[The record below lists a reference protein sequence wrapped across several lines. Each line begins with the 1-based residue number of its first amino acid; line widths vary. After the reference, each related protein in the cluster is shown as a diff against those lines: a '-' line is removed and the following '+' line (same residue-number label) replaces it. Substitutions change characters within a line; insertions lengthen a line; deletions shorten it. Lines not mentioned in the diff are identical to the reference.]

1 MQVADTVVNP
11 LQYVGVFAA
20 NLVLQAWAVLLPVL
34 QTLPEALLL
43 AVTELGSLVL
53 DVTLVLTAA
62 FKAVLLKAV
71 YWSVYCLDVLLQAL
85 GALLAALDAWLKS
98 LLAWLLSKDPLGLLL
113 SLLLA
118 RPFSGLAHLLL
129 GGTKAAVQ
137 WTMVA
142 VETACALLYAAPAA
156 LGVVLIPA
164 LYVAAAVWRRA
175 RRVVVSEPPLSFTLA
190 ELDERVARLQPLRVP
205 PLPIE
210 EKRIE
215 NELVGFVNAVG
226 ANLQPLRVPPL
237 NLDQL
242 AASNAAAGADSLTR
256 AQAMDATLERVPLQA
271 SYSVVSST
279 EVTMGQPSAGYD
291 GLAAVRQQMDS
302 LQRTVANLPPLAD
315 AQLANQAREQAEAAD
330 VQYGLNKRV
339 RGSQGVPGAGD
350 AGKAVPTERSFV
362 ERALEDRNAAET
374 AQLRDDLSRLPDA
387 SALDA
392 YEAMPVEC
400 FGEAM
405 LRGMG
410 WTDGAPVGRNAAAVV
425 KPIEYV
431 PRPQLLGL
439 GAALPAAL
447 PPSANAGRPGKAAV
461 EHKMLPVGPDGRV
474 RNVRNLDE
482 QLVQRTVAGAVVGK
496 RMAIGGGTH
505 AGLVG
510 EVLAIGQDKKAT
522 VRLDISGERVTLR
535 VSDLVEVGSQ
545 DAEKAQAQRHGG
557 GGGAAGDDRRGGSG
571 QQRGGAMA
579 PPPRPT
585 DGSRPWLTP
594 RVRVRV
600 VSQRLNGGAQYLKK
614 GVILDVV
621 TPTECTIQLDEG
633 GKLVDS
639 VPQRALET
647 VLPKQKGAPLLVVA
661 GRFRGQHATLV
672 GKDSGAGTAHVCLE
686 VDLSVVTLQLDEVA
700 EFVA

>member
-1 MQVADTVVNP
+1 MADGGPPAATVKVGFALPAAKVRGPLPVAAPRDGAGHDNGGASTDFVTAIDDGELAGSEARKQRPALVIAALPNTFETGKGKRPRGVRPQPGPGPASSPGEMGRVGVPEVGRQP
-11 LQYVGVFAA
+11 LQRHLGFNLRRGKRAGVSAGC
-20 NLVLQAWAVLLPVL
+20 LTPVL
-34 QTLPEALLL
+34 WPSQVPSFIPEAS
-43 AVTELGSLVL
+43 A
-53 DVTLVLTAA
+53 DVQGGER
-62 FKAVLLKAV
+62 FEKAV
-71 YWSVYCLDVLLQAL
+71 
-85 GALLAALDAWLKS
+85 
-98 LLAWLLSKDPLGLLL
+98 
-113 SLLLA
+113 
-118 RPFSGLAHLLL
+118 
-129 GGTKAAVQ
+129 
-137 WTMVA
+137 
-142 VETACALLYAAPAA
+142 
-156 LGVVLIPA
+156 
-164 LYVAAAVWRRA
+164 
-175 RRVVVSEPPLSFTLA
+175 
-190 ELDERVARLQPLRVP
+190 
-205 PLPIE
+205 
-210 EKRIE
+210 
-215 NELVGFVNAVG
+215 
-226 ANLQPLRVPPL
+226 AN
-237 NLDQL
+237 
-242 AASNAAAGADSLTR
+242 
-256 AQAMDATLERVPLQA
+256 
-271 SYSVVSST
+271 
-279 EVTMGQPSAGYD
+279 
-291 GLAAVRQQMDS
+291 
-302 LQRTVANLPPLAD
+302 
-315 AQLANQAREQAEAAD
+315 EQAQAAD

-339 RGSQGVPGAGD
+339 RGSQGAPGAGD

-374 AQLRDDLSRLPDA
+374 AQLRDDLARLPDA

-579 PPPRPT
+579 PPSRPT